1 MSQTAVDAAA
11 FAHST
16 LKELVTERDGLLKR
30 ASEQDSELNA
40 LRARNKRLEGRL
52 AMVIQ
57 IIGGLQDD
65 PENVTRLRPPF
76 IKPEAV
82 AG

>member
-16 LKELVTERDGLLKR
+16 LKELVAERDGLLKQ

-40 LRARNKRLEGRL
+40 LRIRNKRLEGRL

-57 IIGGLQDD
+57 IIGGLQDE
-65 PENVTRLRPPF
+65 PESVTRLRAPF
-76 IKPEAV
+76 AKPEAA